1 MRMRLIISD
10 PDSAKTSTRGWSR
23 KPAIQ
28 TSPNQRFGPIEPFQ
42 AASDN
47 KANRKKDVGIG
58 GPSKYFTFRVPPE
71 RYSVVTF

>member
-1 MRMRLIISD
+1 MRLIISD

-47 KANRKKDVGIG
+47 KATRKIDVGIG
-58 GPSKYFTFRVPPE
+58 VPSKYFTLPVPPE
-71 RYSVVTF
+71 SSSAVTL